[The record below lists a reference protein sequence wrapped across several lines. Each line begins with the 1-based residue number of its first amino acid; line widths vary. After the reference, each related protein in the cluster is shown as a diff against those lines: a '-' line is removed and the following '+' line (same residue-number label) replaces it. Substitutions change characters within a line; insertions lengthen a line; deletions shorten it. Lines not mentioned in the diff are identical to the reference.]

1 MSLPMQLTISSP
13 LLVSLAECVHVFC
26 SRGFAEVKVGLRAG
40 ASLGIVCPCVL
51 KPSALGA
58 ESRVGFETPRFC
70 VDGLFLDC

>member
-1 MSLPMQLTISSP
+1 MSSPMQLTISSP

-51 KPSALGA
+51 KPLLWELKAELASRHLGFA
-58 ESRVGFETPRFC
+58 SMACF
-70 VDGLFLDC
+70 